1 MREVVEYDVML
12 TASSEE
18 DAKVLAETESRALD
32 GFSPIQDGT
41 PEQTISKQ
49 AIAVERYP
57 SLDE

>member
-1 MREVVEYDVML
+1 M
-12 TASSEE
+12 
-18 DAKVLAETESRALD
+18 LAETESRALD